1 MGGGRYA
8 APVVGRNNFHI
19 PRQQLRRILLDA
31 LPPGVLQW
39 GATVDWLEQ
48 PSSPQPP
55 PPHAGSSSA
64 ATSQPERG
72 GVVVHFKDGRPPF
85 RATLAV
91 GCDGIHS
98 AVRQRLLG
106 DPLRY
111 LGYVVVLGIF
121 DSQTHALC
129 RDRIFQMSD
138 GATRI
143 FVMPY
148 SPTQHMWQVR
158 ARGSHSRLRSCD
170 FAAPT
175 HTDNTGEPPHT
186 RE

>member
-1 MGGGRYA
+1 
-8 APVVGRNNFHI
+8 VGRNNFHI

-39 GATVDWLEQ
+39 GAPVDRLEQ

-55 PPHAGSSSA
+55 APHAGSSSA
-64 ATSQPERG
+64 AAAQPARD
-72 GVVVHFKDGRPPF
+72 GVLVHFKDGRPPF

-98 AVRQRLLG
+98 AVRQKLLG

-121 DSQTHALC
+121 DSQPYPLC

-148 SPTQHMWQVR
+148 SHTQHMWQVR
-158 ARGSHSRLRSCD
+158 ARVWHARLRSPD
-170 FAAPT
+170 F
-175 HTDNTGEPPHT
+175 
-186 RE
+186 